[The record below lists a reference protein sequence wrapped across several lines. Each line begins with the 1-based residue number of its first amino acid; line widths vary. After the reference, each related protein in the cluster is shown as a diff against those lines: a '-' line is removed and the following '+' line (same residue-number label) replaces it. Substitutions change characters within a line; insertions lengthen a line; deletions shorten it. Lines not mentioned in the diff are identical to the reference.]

1 MQCSISAIQVVH
13 SFSGR
18 LAKKNLSWV
27 PRLSPLMQ
35 SPADIEACHNFSG
48 DLAPASTLLAPP
60 PPTCHPPIH
69 QPLDFPHLGTSCQ
82 SARPRWPQYGTWV
95 SMASIWHMRTLWAIC
110 TAICI
115 NCVGKRYIWYIQLS
129 TFCSLS
135 WTFSFWH
142 AKSVYLTPP
151 QKAPCSLAAAW
162 SQLSIGS
169 KSCSRS
175 KLSVSPPSMI
185 LPFCCCSLC
194 LLLTSKVAPLNIA
207 NCHWSNTETVIK
219 SNNRPPPSL
228 SSHIPKMWIPAIFLA
243 TLFPFCMLGFLLTSK
258 APLTVPT
265 LIQVSLLKSSNACQT
280 RLKQRPISVKNGVF

>member
-13 SFSGR
+13 NFSGH
-18 LAKKNLSWV
+18 LAKIKKKNLSWV
-27 PRLSPLMQ
+27 SRLSPLMQ

-129 TFCSLS
+129 TFCSLF
-135 WTFSFWH
+135 WTFSFCCRH

-175 KLSVSPPSMI
+175 KLSVSPPSK
-185 LPFCCCSLC
+185 LPPWFSF
-194 LLLTSKVAPLNIA
+194 LLLLVVSSPDVQSGPTQHCQLPL
-207 NCHWSNTETVIK
+207 E
-219 SNNRPPPSL
+219 
-228 SSHIPKMWIPAIFLA
+228 
-243 TLFPFCMLGFLLTSK
+243 
-258 APLTVPT
+258 
-265 LIQVSLLKSSNACQT
+265 
-280 RLKQRPISVKNGVF
+280 